1 MEKMKETSPDRGW
14 FFHIKNTE
22 TEEQKVSAQ
31 QSPV

>member
-22 TEEQKVSAQ
+22 TEEQKCYL
-31 QSPV
+31 